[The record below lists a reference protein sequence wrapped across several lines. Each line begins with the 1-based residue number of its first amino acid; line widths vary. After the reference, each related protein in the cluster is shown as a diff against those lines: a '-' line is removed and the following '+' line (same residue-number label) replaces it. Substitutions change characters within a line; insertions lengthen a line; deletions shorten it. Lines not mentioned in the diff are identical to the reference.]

1 MKKILSLYLSL
12 FVFVIAKANEV
23 GHFFVDLSSQNVS
36 VANISTSFSSYVNVA
51 SGSTFTLFRDTTD
64 GLGIR
69 HQSYQQY
76 VQGTKV
82 QSHMI
87 LVHSKNGKVE
97 NINGAVMPNSALP
110 QSSSAKISRKQAAQ
124 KAPSQI
130 ADSSV
135 TMIFYC
141 LDGVFYKVYK
151 VPSPETFETLYIDV
165 ASGDILYRESAFR
178 NADVIGRGYTRYNG
192 WQDMTVYENDG
203 KYFLLDEGRKII
215 TKSAES
221 GSPNTSYYTSESYL
235 AENLPEDVISMISSG
250 NYTEEELSQIQK
262 QYIWSPM
269 MTDYILNTCTNLY
282 SEDPDMYISRIQ
294 SITISTAASSWWYDI
309 WDTKP
314 DLYCQIC
321 DANGNVLYTTNTKED
336 CTLPI
341 TFTFSKGIVVTKGS
355 IVKIYDED
363 ASTDSY
369 GGGVTLTSVSP
380 GTKTWSNSNT
390 SGSIVIIDSPVEYAD
405 IHWGMQ
411 KTIDFYQET
420 FNRNSFDG
428 KDHMVINLAFPPYDK
443 QVFPTMP
450 NNAAA
455 QSDYEPYF
463 MFYGWG
469 DGVNMNPVVSLDVMA
484 HEFTHMVTGTN
495 GNGGLEYKLE
505 SGALNESF
513 SDIMAMGVMQYTFG
527 NCPWTI
533 GAEVMV
539 NAPNMRSM
547 SNPKNSKGANGDT
560 LKGALP
566 DTYKGTCWSYIPA
579 TIDTNKVVVHRNIG
593 VQNYWFYLLSEG
605 GFGTNDNNDSYS
617 VAGIGMDKALQ
628 IAFRNLLFYLVPCST
643 FEDSRNGSI
652 QAAIDLYGRDS
663 QEHQSVMNAWHAVG
677 VGNRYVE
684 PSEDF
689 QLKPGKY
696 VIVANRNKT
705 GDKNWYYMTSDLGTA
720 STKRFQAVSSG
731 TESMDAIA
739 ITDLEDKYVWT
750 LEADGSNW
758 KLKNGTQYV
767 TWTSGNSANLGTT
780 AKSLTFDVAENQVQA
795 HFNDGTAERYLSLNA
810 ATNNNYFAFY
820 GNTNQITHLYFL
832 PYDDGTTPPPPVRD
846 CKSVPYTETFAA
858 SQGDFTVINLTL
870 PSSFTSIWN
879 WDSQY
884 GMVAKCIKNNTKYES
899 ESWLISPCIELPAT
913 ESCVVS
919 FSHAAKFFENTS
931 QMSMWISTDFDESAP
946 DDAQWTRLVIPT
958 YPTGA
963 NWNWF
968 ESGDIDLFEY
978 KGQYI
983 NIAFRY
989 TSTSSYAPQWE
1000 IKNFAIRKQSTTGID
1015 GIYSNK
1021 PSAIKILRNGQIYI
1035 IRGDKTYTLQGQ
1047 EVK

>member
-1 MKKILSLYLSL
+1 MKKIFLFYLSL
-12 FVFVIAKANEV
+12 VIFITAKANEV

-36 VANISTSFSSYVNVA
+36 VANISTSFSNYVNVA
-51 SGSTFTLFRDTTD
+51 SGSTFALFRDTTD

-82 QSHMI
+82 QSHII

-110 QSSSAKISRKQAAQ
+110 QSSSAKISRKQAAK
-124 KAPSQI
+124 KAPSQVE
-130 ADSSV
+130 DSSV

-203 KYFLLDEGRKII
+203 KYFLLDEGRNII

-282 SEDPDMYISRIQ
+282 SEEPDMYISRIQ

-355 IVKIYDED
+355 IIKIYDDD

-380 GTKTWSNSNT
+380 GTKTWSSSNT
-390 SGSIVIIDSPVEYAD
+390 SGSIVIIDSPTEYAD

-411 KTIDFYQET
+411 KTLDFYQQT

-428 KDHMVINLAFPPYDK
+428 KGHMVINLAFPPYDK

-469 DGVNMNPVVSLDVMA
+469 DGVDMNPVVSLDVMA

-495 GNGGLEYKLE
+495 GNGGLDYKLE

-513 SDIMAMGVMQYTFG
+513 SDIMAMGVLQYTLG

-533 GAEVMV
+533 GAGMMV

-560 LKGALP
+560 LKGAQP

-579 TIDTNKVVVHRNIG
+579 SIDTNQVVVHRNSG
-593 VQNYWFYLLSEG
+593 VQNYWFYLLSKG
-605 GFGTNDNNDSYS
+605 GFGINDNNDSYS

-652 QAAIDLYGRDS
+652 QAAIDLYGKDS
-663 QEHQSVMNAWHAVG
+663 QEHQSVVNAWYAVG
-677 VGNRYVE
+677 VGNAYTPESEITISAKMPNDWGTTITAWTWQDGSEGEWATLVKDGEWYSYTTAANPLNIVFVNGSTWNGDNNQSIDIRLTESACIELNSNTGKRNYTIISCKEEPETDNYVVLAQR
-684 PSEDF
+684 SATD
-689 QLKPGKY
+689 
-696 VIVANRNKT
+696 
-705 GDKNWYYMTSDLGTA
+705 NWYYMTSDLGTA
-720 STKRFQAVSSG
+720 SNKRYQAVDAGTNSLANVNTSNLESKYYWQIEENKLHTAAGYSTWASG
-731 TESMDAIA
+731 NTAILDA
-739 ITDLEDKYVWT
+739 TGKDLNIEKQSDGTYT
-750 LEADGSNW
+750 FSFADGTN
-758 KLKNGTQYV
+758 T
-767 TWTSGNSANLGTT
+767 
-780 AKSLTFDVAENQVQA
+780 
-795 HFNDGTAERYLSLNA
+795 RYLALNK
-810 ATNNNYFAFY
+810 TVGNNYFAY
-820 GNTNQITHLYFL
+820 YSGTNQIY
-832 PYDDGTTPPPPVRD
+832 
-846 CKSVPYTETFAA
+846 K
-858 SQGDFTVINLTL
+858 LTL
-870 PSSFTSIWN
+870 VKEGEKGTATAIEEISSQQETLS
-879 WDSQY
+879 
-884 GMVAKCIKNNTKYES
+884 ATK
-899 ESWLISPCIELPAT
+899 
-913 ESCVVS
+913 V
-919 FSHAAKFFENTS
+919 
-931 QMSMWISTDFDESAP
+931 
-946 DDAQWTRLVIPT
+946 
-958 YPTGA
+958 
-963 NWNWF
+963 
-968 ESGDIDLFEY
+968 
-978 KGQYI
+978 
-983 NIAFRY
+983 
-989 TSTSSYAPQWE
+989 
-1000 IKNFAIRKQSTTGID
+1000 
-1015 GIYSNK
+1015 
-1021 PSAIKILRNGQIYI
+1021 LRDGQIYI
-1035 IRGDKTYTLQGQ
+1035 LRGEKVYTLQGQ

>member
-1 MKKILSLYLSL
+1 MKKIFLFYLSL
-12 FVFVIAKANEV
+12 FIFVTANANEV
-23 GHFFVDLSSQNVS
+23 GHFFVDLSSQNIS
-36 VANISTSFSSYVNVA
+36 VANISNSFSNYVNVA

-87 LVHSKNGKVE
+87 IVHSKNGKVE

-110 QSSSAKISRKQAAQ
+110 QSSSAKISRKQAAK
-124 KAPSQI
+124 KAPSQV

-203 KYFLLDEGRKII
+203 KYFLLDEGRNII

-221 GSPNTSYYTSESYL
+221 GSPNKSYYTSESYL
-235 AENLPEDVISMISSG
+235 AENLPEDVIIMLKSG
-250 NYTEEELSQIQK
+250 NYTEEEFSQIQK

-282 SEDPDMYISRIQ
+282 SEEPDMYISRIQ

-321 DANGNVLYTTNTKED
+321 DANGNVLYTTNTKDD
-336 CTLPI
+336 CTLPV
-341 TFTFSKGIVVTKGS
+341 TFTFSKGIAVNKGC
-355 IVKIYDED
+355 IIKIYDED
-363 ASTDSY
+363 ATFDSY
-369 GGGVTLTSVSP
+369 GEGVTLTSVTP
-380 GTKTWSNSNT
+380 GTKTWSSANT

-411 KTIDFYQET
+411 KTLDFYKAI

-428 KDHMVINLAFPPYDK
+428 KGHEVINLAFPPPCDVP
-443 QVFPTMP
+443 VFQIMP

-469 DGVNMNPVVSLDVMA
+469 DGNTMNPVVTLDVMA

-495 GNGGLEYKLE
+495 GNGGLDYKLE

-513 SDIMAMGVMQYTFG
+513 SDIMAMGVMQYTLG

-533 GAEVMV
+533 GAGMMV
-539 NAPNMRSM
+539 NAPNKRSM
-547 SNPKNSKGANGDT
+547 SNPKNSEGANGDT
-560 LKGALP
+560 LKGAQP

-579 TIDTNKVVVHRNIG
+579 SIDTNLVVVHRNSG

-605 GFGTNDNNDSYS
+605 GRGANDCNDSYS
-617 VAGIGMDKALQ
+617 VEGIGMNKALQ
-628 IAFRNLLFYLVPCST
+628 IAFRNLLFYLAPCAT

-652 QAAIDLYGRDS
+652 QAAIDLYGKDS
-663 QEHQSVMNAWHAVG
+663 QEYKSVMDAWYAVG
-677 VGNRYVE
+677 VGEAASEFITIKAQVPSDWGTTISAWVWEDGKEGKWATLARDGEWYSYTTSISPLYIVFVNGSTWTGETNQSVDISITESTCIQLDDNKSGKRSYTVIDCDPEPYNVVHLPYNEPFTSNIGQFNIVDVNLSGLNYVWQWASANYGMKASAYVNNKNNVTE
-684 PSEDF
+684 SWLVSPPISLRNINTATLAFEHAVNKGTTNNLKVLITTDPSSEKWYNLDIPNWPAGTNWTF
-689 QLKPGKY
+689 VPTSVSLDQYIGKIVQIAFVY
-696 VIVANRNKT
+696 VSTSSDCPTWEV
-705 GDKNWYYMTSDLGTA
+705 KNFS
-720 STKRFQAVSSG
+720 VSG
-731 TESMDAIA
+731 TE
-739 ITDLEDKYVWT
+739 V
-750 LEADGSNW
+750 
-758 KLKNGTQYV
+758 
-767 TWTSGNSANLGTT
+767 
-780 AKSLTFDVAENQVQA
+780 
-795 HFNDGTAERYLSLNA
+795 
-810 ATNNNYFAFY
+810 
-820 GNTNQITHLYFL
+820 
-832 PYDDGTTPPPPVRD
+832 
-846 CKSVPYTETFAA
+846 A
-858 SQGDFTVINLTL
+858 SQLV
-870 PSSFTSIWN
+870 
-879 WDSQY
+879 
-884 GMVAKCIKNNTKYES
+884 NNPKD
-899 ESWLISPCIELPAT
+899 AN
-913 ESCVVS
+913 V
-919 FSHAAKFFENTS
+919 AAKYIRDG
-931 QMSMWISTDFDESAP
+931 Q
-946 DDAQWTRLVIPT
+946 
-958 YPTGA
+958 
-963 NWNWF
+963 
-968 ESGDIDLFEY
+968 LF
-978 KGQYI
+978 
-983 NIAFRY
+983 
-989 TSTSSYAPQWE
+989 
-1000 IKNFAIRKQSTTGID
+1000 
-1015 GIYSNK
+1015 
-1021 PSAIKILRNGQIYI
+1021 ILRDG
-1035 IRGDKTYTLQGQ
+1035 KTYSIQGV